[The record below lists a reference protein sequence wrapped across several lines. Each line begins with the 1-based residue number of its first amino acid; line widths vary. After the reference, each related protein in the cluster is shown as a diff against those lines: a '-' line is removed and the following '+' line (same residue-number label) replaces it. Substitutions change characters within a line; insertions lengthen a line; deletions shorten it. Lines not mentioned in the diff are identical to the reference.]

1 VGGLEKDSLT
11 GNLSSDPANHQRMVT
26 LRAAKVAGIAREIP
40 PLVVQ
45 GPPSGDLLVVG
56 WGSTYGPIAQAVED
70 AQAQG
75 LSVSHLHLRHL
86 NPFPADLGEVLG
98 RFRSVLVPELNLG
111 QLSRLLRERYLLDV
125 AQLNKVEGRPFTTAE
140 ILGRIEELIG

>member
-1 VGGLEKDSLT
+1 
-11 GNLSSDPANHQRMVT
+11 
-26 LRAAKVAGIAREIP
+26 
-40 PLVVQ
+40 VVQ

-75 LSVSHLHLRHL
+75 LSVSHVHLRHL
-86 NPFPADLGEVLG
+86 NPFPADLGDVLG

-140 ILGRIEELIG
+140 VLGRIEELIG